1 MAVPPTHSPTTL
13 SESPPSPPGGRGW
26 RRLAGP
32 ILLVAAIVAGSIAVG
47 VGMNRPAEEEQP
59 DAAPEFVVPELA
71 VRPGSA
77 VPSEAAI
84 APGTSRSATRPT
96 TAAVRDWADTLADE
110 TQVPSRSLVAY
121 AEAEL
126 AVRAN
131 RPACGLSWATLA
143 GVGRVE
149 SHHGE
154 FNGSDVGEDG
164 RSTPPILG
172 VPLDGSPGVRAIK
185 DTDGGKLDGDPKWD
199 RAVGAM
205 QFLPETWRRWG
216 MRASRDGKAPDPQNI
231 DDAAL
236 TAAHYLC
243 SRGRDLSTAAGWWQA
258 IMSYNSS
265 VSYGQKVFSG
275 ADAYAKAAAK
285 L

>member
-1 MAVPPTHSPTTL
+1 MAEPPTHSPTTL
-13 SESPPSPPGGRGW
+13 PGYPSSPPGGPSR

-32 ILLVAAIVAGSIAVG
+32 ILLVAAIIAGSIAVG
-47 VGMNRPAEEEQP
+47 IGMHRSDEP
-59 DAAPEFVVPELA
+59 DPPPEFVVPELA

-84 APGTSRSATRPT
+84 APGKPRSATRPT
-96 TAAVRDWADTLADE
+96 TAAVRDWAATLAE
-110 TQVPSRSLVAY
+110 KTQMPARSLIAY

-126 AVRAN
+126 AIRAS
-131 RPACGLSWATLA
+131 RPGCGLTWATLA

-154 FNGSDVGEDG
+154 FRGSDVGADG
-164 RSTPPILG
+164 RSTPPIVG
-172 VPLDGSPGVRAIK
+172 VPLDGSKGVQAIK

-205 QFLPETWRRWG
+205 QFLPETWQRWG
-216 MRASRDGKAPDPQNI
+216 VRASRDGKAPDPQNI

-243 SRGRDLSTAAGWWQA
+243 SRGRDLATAAGWWRA
-258 IMSYNSS
+258 VLAYNSS

-275 ADAYAKAAAK
+275 ADAYAKAATT